1 MGTVIGNSVGIP
13 FGGGKSWSAYWA
25 TRYPSNVVVTVLSST
40 SIRVT
45 HTNNGT
51 QDFTGISYEISP
63 SDQLHFTENTTAA
76 PGTTSK
82 DITGLTADTLYYVR
96 LRYYKG

>member
-1 MGTVIGNSVGIP
+1 MGIRLGIGGLKIGSGSSVN
-13 FGGGKSWSAYWA
+13 WSWA
-25 TRYPSNVVVTVLSST
+25 TRYPSNVVLTVLSST

-63 SDQLHFTENTTAA
+63 ADQLHFTENTTAA

-82 DITGLTADTLYYVR
+82 DLTVSADTLYYVR
-96 LRYYKG
+96 LRYYKD